1 MQVNFRYTFLRLK
14 CFDRMIFLIFVL
26 PCVALAAFFAAIG
39 RDPQY
44 LKLAVVNDEM
54 NHNYY
59 DKCKNLTDYPFS
71 MLSCRYLFHLD
82 KKTIIQV

>member
-1 MQVNFRYTFLRLK
+1 VS
-14 CFDRMIFLIFVL
+14 
-26 PCVALAAFFAAIG
+26 FFAAIG

-54 NHNYY
+54 NHNDY
-59 DKCKNLTDYPFS
+59 DNCKNLTDYPFS

-82 KKTIIQV
+82 KKIILQVNKMIKALLVSSFTAYSSLFFYKKKN